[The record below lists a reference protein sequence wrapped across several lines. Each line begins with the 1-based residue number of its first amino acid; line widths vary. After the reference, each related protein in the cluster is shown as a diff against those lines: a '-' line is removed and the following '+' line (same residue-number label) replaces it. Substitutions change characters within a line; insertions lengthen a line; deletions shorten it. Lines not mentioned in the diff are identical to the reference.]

1 MPDIMANGIT
11 IHYER
16 TGGNKAPLVLLHGL
30 TDTGQCWPRL
40 VSALRRDHDIIT
52 PDARAHGL
60 SHAPESGYSYD
71 IMAADTA
78 GLIQALSLKKT
89 ALIGHSM
96 GAMTAALVAAS
107 YPALVRCLVLEDPPW
122 HDTVPSPE
130 QRAVAADGWQTMIK
144 GMQRATPEQ
153 LLASATQR
161 NPGIKQ
167 WDAVELTP
175 WREAKQQVS
184 PHIIQLLRAAPLAYQ
199 DIVNRIVCPTLLL
212 TADTERGAIVTPQL
226 ARQISAINKHVSVAT
241 ISNAGHNIR
250 RENFVDY
257 HAAVSAFLAAHT

>member
-1 MPDIMANGIT
+1 MPNITANSIT

-16 TGGNKAPLVLLHGL
+16 TGGAKPPLVLLHGL

-40 VSALRRDHDIIT
+40 VSALKHDYNIIA

-60 SHAPESGYSYD
+60 SQAPETGYSYD
-71 IMAADTA
+71 IMAADVA

-96 GAMTAALVAAS
+96 GAMTAALVAAA
-107 YPALVRCLVLEDPPW
+107 YPGLVSCLVLEDPPW
-122 HDTVPSPE
+122 HETVPSPE
-130 QRAVAADGWQTMIK
+130 QRAVAADGWQTMIR

-167 WDAVELTP
+167 WDAVEFAP
-175 WREAKQQVS
+175 WREGKQRVS
-184 PHIIQLLRAAPLAYQ
+184 LKIIQLLRTAPLPYQ
-199 DIVNRIVCPTLLL
+199 DIVKRISCSTLLV
-212 TADTERGAIVTPQL
+212 TADTARGAIVTAQL
-226 ARQISAINKHVSVAT
+226 AQQIAAMNKHFAVVT
-241 ISNAGHNIR
+241 IRSAGHNIR
-250 RENFVDY
+250 RENFADY
-257 HAAVSAFLAAHT
+257 RAAVSAFLAAHI